1 MYIIYMYT
9 YIYIYIKILSTFLM
23 FIVVSKVALAIIVV
37 ILIMSTKFA
46 TPGLLIIKA
55 FKSKDYDL
63 IVFANEV
70 VNKT

>member
-1 MYIIYMYT
+1 MT
-9 YIYIYIKILSTFLM
+9 
-23 FIVVSKVALAIIVV
+23 FIVILKVVFDIIVV